1 MDSLE
6 QHRKWSGEVSNLANA
21 FRKSQILFTAFE
33 AGIFDLLDEAST
45 AKEIA
50 QTLQWSERGIS
61 LLLGGLLSLELVT
74 LTGDRYQNTPMASA
88 CLKTGGAAYQGN
100 LMYHTMNGRE
110 AWAALPE
117 RVRTGTCPPTV
128 QQRSGEALKNFILGM
143 RNIAQMSARECMQA
157 VDLSEYR
164 HMLDLAGGPGT
175 YGITFQQQCPQ
186 LHVTLFDRPDVITIA
201 EEQVKEAGL
210 CDRFSFI
217 RGDCH
222 VDDLGKGYDLAFL
235 SNIIHSFGDEEN
247 ARLIQRVYDAL
258 EPGGRLII
266 KDFILDNDRQGPAYG
281 LMFALQ
287 MLVHTPAGNTYSFDE
302 LQSWTDA
309 AGFKGG
315 ESKALTPQTRLWI
328 VQK

>member
-6 QHRKWSGEVSNLANA
+6 QHRKWSGEISNLANA
-21 FRKSQILFTAFE
+21 FRKSQILFTALE
-33 AGIFDLLDEAST
+33 AGVFDLLEEACT

-50 QTLQWSERGIS
+50 HKLQYSERGIS
-61 LLLGGLLSLELVT
+61 LLLGGLLSLELIT
-74 LTGDRYQNTPMASA
+74 LTGDRYQNTPKASA
-88 CLKTGGAAYQGN
+88 CLKSGGDAYQGDI
-100 LMYHTMNGRE
+100 LRHTMNGRE

-117 RVRTGTCPPTV
+117 RVRTGTCPPAV
-128 QQRSGEALKNFILGM
+128 RKRSGEALRNFILGM
-143 RNIAQMSARECMQA
+143 SNIALMSARECLQA
-157 VDLSEYR
+157 VDLSGYR

-175 YGITFQQQCPQ
+175 YGITFQKQFPA
-186 LHVTLFDRPDVITIA
+186 LRVTLFDRPDVVSIA
-201 EEQVKEAGL
+201 KEQVEEAGL
-210 CDRFSFI
+210 SHRFSFI
-217 RGDCH
+217 SGDCH
-222 VDDLGKGYDLAFL
+222 VDDLGRGYDLAFL
-235 SNIIHSFGDEEN
+235 SNIIHSFGFDEN
-247 ARLIQRVYDAL
+247 ARLVQRVHDAL

-302 LQSWTDA
+302 IQSWTDA

-315 ESKALTPQTRLWI
+315 ESKALTAQTRLWI